1 MHCPSRFSSSS
12 TPALLTPSGD
22 ANHVL
27 WYPDSGASAHMTPN
41 EEQSFGGG
49 SFFKQLATVIYIL
62 LPWPSHLF

>member
-27 WYPDSGASAHMTPN
+27 WYPDSGASAHVTPN
-41 EEQSFGGG
+41 EGQSFGGG
-49 SFFKQLATVIYIL
+49 
-62 LPWPSHLF
+62 PSSSN